1 MLLRISVGEDEEFG
15 SMLPESLGRS
25 SSVSMGFG
33 SATWISHF
41 QRSLLTA
48 ARPMSSRS

>member
-1 MLLRISVGEDEEFG
+1 MLLRISVGEDEEIG
-15 SMLPESLGRS
+15 SMLPEYLGRS

-41 QRSLLTA
+41 QRSLFTA
-48 ARPMSSRS
+48 TWPMSSRS